1 MKIYINHDSIIDLEG
16 LCIPKDPANRHYTL
30 FLEELERGEAELV
43 PYVAPAPHTPT
54 WEQIRSQ
61 RDSLLTASDWAIISD
76 AAPKPSKE
84 AWLTYRQALRDIPQ
98 NFSAPEEVVWP
109 TKPE

>member
-1 MKIYINHDSIIDLEG
+1 MKTYTDHDSTIHFEG
-16 LCIPKDPANRHYTL
+16 LNIPKNPANGHYAQ
-30 FLEELERGEAELV
+30 FLQELERGEAELV
-43 PYVAPAPHTPT
+43 PYVPPAPT

-61 RDSLLTASDWAIISD
+61 RDILLKNSDWSVASDAT
-76 AAPKPSKE
+76 PKPSKE

-98 NFSAPEEVVWP
+98 NFSTPEEVVFP